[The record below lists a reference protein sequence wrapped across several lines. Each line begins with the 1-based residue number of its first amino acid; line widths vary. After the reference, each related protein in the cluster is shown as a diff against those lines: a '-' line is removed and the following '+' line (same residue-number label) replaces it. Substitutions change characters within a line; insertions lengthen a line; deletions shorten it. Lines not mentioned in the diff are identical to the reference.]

1 MQEMQTVVILRILDL
16 PNPLF
21 DAVLRGFGTQLELAI
36 AQQPTLITLW
46 IGNNDILAF
55 ATRGGSFLSDHQMFN
70 NFLIIIKPF

>member
-1 MQEMQTVVILRILDL
+1 MQEVQTLAIQLTSGSD
-16 PNPLF
+16 PLF

-55 ATRGGSFLSDHQMFN
+55 ATRGGLFPPTDLLYFKLNIHK
-70 NFLIIIKPF
+70 L